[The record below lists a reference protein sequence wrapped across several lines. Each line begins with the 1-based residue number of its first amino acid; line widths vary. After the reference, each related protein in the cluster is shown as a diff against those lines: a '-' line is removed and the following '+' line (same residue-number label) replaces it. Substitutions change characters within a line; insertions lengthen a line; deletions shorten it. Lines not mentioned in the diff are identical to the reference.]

1 MAQDLPLSAISKTA
15 VAAERFS
22 LRRRL
27 RYRSGETSLRAPFVW
42 WRHRGLNPNDVFIA
56 AYPRSGYTW
65 LRFLLFE
72 IITGCS
78 SQFRELDV
86 AIPYVARHAQ
96 AAVLLPNSGRLIAT
110 HETYRREYKRAIYL
124 VRDVRDVAVSE
135 FLRERAKG
143 LVDSFDQYLT
153 KFLAGE
159 KRHGSWAGHL
169 SSWLDSEIAG
179 EGKLHVVRYEDLH
192 QRPIE
197 TLEAVTKFLGVEADR
212 ERITTALA
220 GNTVEQMRT
229 KEDISG
235 VTFKGKGDD
244 GRFVRKGMVAGWR
257 DRLTNEQVEAIEV
270 HSQAALLR
278 MGYPI
283 SSRLQVS

>member
-1 MAQDLPLSAISKTA
+1 MAQDVPTRAIGTRD
-15 VAAERFS
+15 AAKPRFS

-27 RYRSGETSLRAPFVW
+27 RYRGGETSLRAPFIW
-42 WRHRGLNPNDVFIA
+42 WRHRGLNLNDVFIA

-72 IITGCS
+72 ILTGRS
-78 SQFRELDV
+78 AQFRELDI

-96 AAVLLPNSGRLIAT
+96 AAVLLPNNGRLIAT

-135 FLRERAKG
+135 FLREQAKG
-143 LVDSFDQYLT
+143 LVDSFDQYLAQ
-153 KFLAGE
+153 FLAGE

-169 SSWLDSEIAG
+169 SSWLDSQAARQ
-179 EGKLHVVRYEDLH
+179 GKLHVIKYEDLH

-197 TLEAVTKFLGVEADR
+197 TLEAVIKFLGVEPDR
-212 ERITTALA
+212 ERIASALA

-257 DRLTNEQVEAIEV
+257 DRLTKAQVATIEM
-270 HSQAALLR
+270 HARSGLLR
-278 MGYPI
+278 MGYEGSP
-283 SSRLQVS
+283 VS

>member
-1 MAQDLPLSAISKTA
+1 MTQDISGSASGKTA
-15 VAAERFS
+15 AAKSGFS

-27 RYRSGETSLRAPFVW
+27 RYRGGETSLRAPFIW
-42 WRHRGLNPNDVFIA
+42 WRHRGLSANDVLIA

-72 IITGCS
+72 IITGRS

-96 AAVLLPNSGRLIAT
+96 ATVLLPNNGRLIAT
-110 HETYRREYKRAIYL
+110 HETHRRENKRAIYL
-124 VRDVRDVAVSE
+124 VRDARDVAVSE
-135 FLRERAKG
+135 FLREQAKG
-143 LVDSFDQYLT
+143 LVGNIDQYLAQ
-153 KFLAGE
+153 FLAGE

-169 SSWLDSEIAG
+169 SSWLDSEIAR
-179 EGKLHVVRYEDLH
+179 EGKLHVIKYEDLH

-212 ERITTALA
+212 ERIAAALV

-229 KEDISG
+229 KEDTSG

-257 DRLTNEQVEAIEV
+257 DRLTNAQVEAIEM
-270 HSQAALLR
+270 HAQSGLLR
-278 MGYPI
+278 MGYEV
-283 SSRLQVS
+283 SSHVK

>member
-1 MAQDLPLSAISKTA
+1 MTKDLASSAIGKPSAT
-15 VAAERFS
+15 RSGFS

-27 RYRSGETSLRAPFVW
+27 RYRGGETSLRAPFIW
-42 WRHRGLNPNDVFIA
+42 WRHRGLGPNDVFIA

-72 IITGCS
+72 IIAGRS
-78 SQFRELDV
+78 AQFRELDV
-86 AIPYVARHAQ
+86 VIPYVTRHAQ
-96 AAVLLPNSGRLIAT
+96 AAALLPTNGRLIAT
-110 HETYRREYKRAIYL
+110 HETHRREYKRAIYL

-135 FLRERAKG
+135 FLREQAKG
-143 LVDSFDQYLT
+143 LAGTFDQYLDQ
-153 KFLAGE
+153 FLAGE

-169 SSWLDSEIAG
+169 SSWLDSQTAR
-179 EGKLHVVRYEDLH
+179 EGKLHVIKYEDLH

-197 TLEAVTKFLGVEADR
+197 TLEAVTNFLGVEADR
-212 ERITTALA
+212 ERIATALA

-235 VTFKGKGDD
+235 VTFKGEGDD
-244 GRFVRKGMVAGWR
+244 GRFVRKGTVEGWR
-257 DRLTNEQVEAIEV
+257 DRLTKAQVEAIEI

-278 MGYPI
+278 MGYPV
-283 SSRLQVS
+283 SSQAK